1 MLTEVTIKD
10 LDNNKEY
17 TSYVMLDPV
26 LDNFWASVEVQR
38 HALEFFKINK
48 LNVEHFSTVF
58 TRSRNY

>member
-17 TSYVMLDPV
+17 TSYIILDPG

-38 HALEFFKINK
+38 HAWNFFKINN
-48 LNVEHFSTVF
+48 LVVDHFETRF
-58 TRSRNY
+58 TRPRYY